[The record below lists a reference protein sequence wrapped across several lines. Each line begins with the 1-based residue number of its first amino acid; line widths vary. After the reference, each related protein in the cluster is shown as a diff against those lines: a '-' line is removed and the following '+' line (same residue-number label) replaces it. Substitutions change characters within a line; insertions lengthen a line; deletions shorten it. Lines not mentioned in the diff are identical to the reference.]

1 MSFIFKYIIKW
12 IKGTIMNNKL
22 DSLFISKEKSQIIKS
37 DVVKCHGISI
47 DNSTSCCEQKMLFTS
62 KELPS
67 DS

>member
-1 MSFIFKYIIKW
+1 
-12 IKGTIMNNKL
+12 MNNKL

-37 DVVKCHGISI
+37 DIVKCHGIFI

-67 DS
+67 DSQAINDPRST

>member
-1 MSFIFKYIIKW
+1 
-12 IKGTIMNNKL
+12 MNNKL

-37 DVVKCHGISI
+37 DVVKCHGIFI

>member
-1 MSFIFKYIIKW
+1 MER
-12 IKGTIMNNKL
+12 KL
-22 DSLFISKEKSQIIKS
+22 DLMFISKEKSQIIKS
-37 DVVKCHGISI
+37 DIVKCHGIFI